1 MSDDLKVVGFP
12 KAEVPPEEMVRR
24 QRLEAE
30 RLARLSPGEWQL
42 WIDNSAAQLGMPRA
56 PLEASVKAIIAQNE
70 KEARERKA
78 EAEREQRRVEKAAE
92 RKHREQA
99 RKKQQEFKALA
110 ELPEREQEARLDGL
124 AKRLDEDPAAVR
136 EEFALS
142 TCSPAPESV
151 ELWPEAVETA
161 ALLSELISQL
171 RRFIV
176 FRQDTDATAV
186 ALWIMFSWIHAVATH
201 SPNLVVTSPEPDCGK
216 STLLGVLGRL
226 TPRPVSGVELTG
238 PALYR
243 VVDRDHPTLL
253 VDEADD
259 LFHRKPDLKHIV
271 NAGWTRGT
279 KIPRVVQ
286 GVVREFDPFCPK
298 AIALKGMAMPDATA
312 SRSIVVDLWPKRPDE
327 KVEVF
332 AFADAPEFLE
342 LRRKLMRWS
351 ADHATTI
358 AEAKPTLPPGFNN
371 RRAANWHLLLAIADH
386 TAGDWPKRA
395 RQAAIKL
402 LSRQNAEPSA
412 GVRLLTALQ
421 EIFAN
426 RTEITSAELVQLL
439 AADPD
444 AEWGAFRGRDAI
456 SQRGLAAL
464 LKPYD
469 VRPIVLH
476 PTKRLNLS
484 RHGYRRAQFK
494 DAFARFLP
502 ADIRTSEHQG

>member
-1 MSDDLKVVGFP
+1 MSASRRRKSRPRKWSGVNVV
-12 KAEVPPEEMVRR
+12 
-24 QRLEAE
+24 EAE

-42 WIDNSAAQLGMPRA
+42 WIDNSAAQLGIPRA
-56 PLEASVKAIIAQNE
+56 PLEASVKAIIAQRE
-70 KEARERKA
+70 KDERERKA
-78 EAEREQRRVEKAAE
+78 EADEARAEKAAE
-92 RKHREQA
+92 RQRREQA
-99 RKKQQEFKALA
+99 RKKQQEFKVLA

-142 TCSPAPESV
+142 TCSPDPESV

-216 STLLGVLGRL
+216 STLLGVLARL

-243 VVDRDHPTLL
+243 IVDRDHPTLL

-286 GVVREFDPFCPK
+286 GVVREFDPFCAK
-298 AIALKGMAMPDATA
+298 AIALKGMAMPDTTA

-332 AFADAPEFLE
+332 AVRRRSRVSGAAAQAGAMERRPCDDA
-342 LRRKLMRWS
+342 RRS
-351 ADHATTI
+351 EAGI
-358 AEAKPTLPPGFNN
+358 AARFQQSSGRQLAIVAGDCRSRRRRLAQTGAAGRHQAAFTAE
-371 RRAANWHLLLAIADH
+371 RRAECGI
-386 TAGDWPKRA
+386 
-395 RQAAIKL
+395 
-402 LSRQNAEPSA
+402 
-412 GVRLLTALQ
+412 RLLTALQ

-444 AEWGAFRGRDAI
+444 AEWGAFRGRAAI
-456 SQRGLAAL
+456 SQRELAAL

-469 VRPIVLH
+469 VRPVVLH
-476 PTKRLNLS
+476 PTKRLEPV
-484 RHGYRRAQFK
+484 A
-494 DAFARFLP
+494 ARLP
-502 ADIRTSEHQG
+502 AVAVQGCVRPIFAGGHPNIQTALAGCR